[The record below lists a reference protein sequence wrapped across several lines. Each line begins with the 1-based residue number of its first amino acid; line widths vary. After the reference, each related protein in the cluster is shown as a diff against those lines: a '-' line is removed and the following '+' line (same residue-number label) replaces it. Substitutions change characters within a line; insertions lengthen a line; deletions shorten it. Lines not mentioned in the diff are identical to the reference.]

1 MSLPSNHLVGKL
13 DDSNVAAIQAA
24 SREATS
30 TGRSRGR
37 LGLTAPAPRRVDAR
51 RPREPEEI
59 DNANKLT
66 GAIPTWLLELPTLQ
80 AAELAGNNFTY
91 NATAL
96 DELSK
101 KEVES
106 CQKVGGGAVAASE
119 AAESAS
125 CTPVQATWRG
135 VSRARCFSVSGAHVP
150 PPGENACVDRV
161 ATTAHTYLTW

>member
-1 MSLPSNHLVGKL
+1 MRLIPRRATELPTQN
-13 DDSNVAAIQAA
+13 DSNVAAIQAA
-24 SREATS
+24 SQEATS
-30 TGRSRGR
+30 TGGSRGR
-37 LGLTAPAPRRVDAR
+37 LGLTALQLLDVSTPVD
-51 RPREPEEI
+51 PENQEEI

-101 KEVES
+101 KEVAS

-125 CTPVQATWRG
+125 CTPVQATASAAPAAAER
-135 VSRARCFSVSGAHVP
+135 
-150 PPGENACVDRV
+150 
-161 ATTAHTYLTW
+161 